1 MTDSGRPSLQR
12 RFADGANQR
21 WKRAGRVHN
30 ASCCRGNRVVT
41 VYGIVPVDW
50 KLPPFRQGINLL
62 IDTVYFIVTFLNTI
76 TREQES
82 PTERTCGRHKRL
94 NENRPSLL
102 RLGTVQRARPP
113 AELSK
118 LADAASL
125 ISVRFTLLH
134 LPLEEPKV
142 CQLYQ
147 GISSATSFSSR
158 TLPATSMTPLPEE
171 RRRMRWG
178 G

>member
-1 MTDSGRPSLQR
+1 M
-12 RFADGANQR
+12 
-21 WKRAGRVHN
+21 
-30 ASCCRGNRVVT
+30 T

-76 TREQES
+76 PRKQES
-82 PTERTCGRHKRL
+82 PTKRICGKHKRL

-171 RRRMRWG
+171 RRRMR
-178 G
+178 